1 MQAGAVMELLCME
14 FNSNFFFFN
23 EVEVRKRSSGDTA
36 NICKASKLQW
46 GTCSALWSLKCMVV
60 TYD

>member
-1 MQAGAVMELLCME
+1 ME

-46 GTCSALWSLKCMVV
+46 ETCSALWSLKCMVV